1 MARPMEVFMIRLFF
15 LWSLLA
21 LTGLGKCMPLT
32 FFNLQSCKVES
43 EVTLNAKLF
52 DKTFLLPLGT
62 EHDKDKI
69 EYLVHVGFS
78 YCNSNILR

>member
-1 MARPMEVFMIRLFF
+1 MIRLFF

-43 EVTLNAKLF
+43 EVTLNARLF
-52 DKTFLLPLGT
+52 FLGT
-62 EHDKDKI
+62 EYDKDKI